1 MKTKF
6 TIYHISMIALAVVLN
21 LIGGQIALMLKLPI
35 YLDSMGTMF
44 IAAVYGPFYGMLPS
58 LLSGVILGITVDMYS
73 LYYAPVGIFLGLLAG
88 FVWRKKQDKRSWFF
102 LGALMI
108 SVPTSFLSAL
118 ITAYL
123 FGGITSSGSTFFV
136 QLLAKTPLGL
146 TMSCFVVQVIT
157 DYIDRMITLLFV
169 AALLKKLPTS
179 LLHNLKRHAER

>member
-58 LLSGVILGITVDMYS
+58 LLSGLILGITVDMYS

-88 FVWRKKQDKRSWFF
+88 FVWRKKQDKRWWFF

-118 ITAYL
+118 ITA
-123 FGGITSSGSTFFV
+123 SGSTFFV

>member
-88 FVWRKKQDKRSWFF
+88 FVWRKKQDKRWWF
-102 LGALMI
+102 
-108 SVPTSFLSAL
+108 
-118 ITAYL
+118 
-123 FGGITSSGSTFFV
+123 
-136 QLLAKTPLGL
+136 
-146 TMSCFVVQVIT
+146 
-157 DYIDRMITLLFV
+157 
-169 AALLKKLPTS
+169 S
-179 LLHNLKRHAER
+179 LVL